1 MLPRDIRAQVR
12 RRADYRPPAFLVDT
26 LALEFDLDPTATRVT
41 ATLAFRR
48 NPDAPA
54 QDRAA
59 PLALDGEQQGD
70 VTHRSRRRAP
80 AACADRARRERPR
93 GRSTRQT
100 QGR

>member
-26 LALEFDLDPTATRVT
+26 LALEFDLDPVATRVT

-54 QDRAA
+54 EDRAA
-59 PLALDGEQQGD
+59 PLALDGEQQTD
-70 VTHRSRRRAP
+70 VTLDLDGVRLPPARSRATRA
-80 AACADRARRERPR
+80 ASRS
-93 GRSTRQT
+93 STRPPQE
-100 QGR
+100 R